1 MTNRRIFTIGETVY
15 DIIFRNEQPMAAKPG
30 GAMLNTSISLGRLG
44 LPVSFISEIG
54 EDEVGEKIIKF
65 LCENNVVTNNVYK
78 FRDGKTSLALAF
90 LDESEN
96 ANYSFYKLYPAK
108 RLVVDFPEVKENDI
122 VLFGSFFA
130 ITGEVRE
137 QLMKFMR
144 RAFQNKVIIIY
155 DPNFRKSYLDELPKV
170 KNLILENISLASIVR
185 GSDEDFRLIF
195 GVENADDAFRILKE
209 NGCSFLIYTSSDK
222 NVEFISEDIKLAVPV
237 PKIKP
242 VSTIGA
248 GDSFNAG
255 IIFSLYSQQINLS
268 ELAQIDTKTWKDII
282 ETAISFGTHV
292 CQSLDNYISEEFVV
306 QLL

>member
-15 DIIFRNEQPMAAKPG
+15 DIIFRNGRPVAAKPG
-30 GAMLNTSISLGRLG
+30 GAMLNTSVSMGRLG
-44 LPVSFISEIG
+44 LSVFFISEIG
-54 EDEVGEKIIKF
+54 EDKVGEKIIKF
-65 LCENNVVTNNVYK
+65 LCENNVGTNYVHK
-78 FRDGKTSLALAF
+78 FRDGKTALALAF

-96 ANYSFYKLYPAK
+96 ANYTFYKLYPAK
-108 RLVVDFPEVKENDI
+108 RLAVDLPEVKENDI

-137 QLMKFMR
+137 QLMKFIR
-144 RAFQNKVIIIY
+144 RAFQNKAIIIY
-155 DPNFRKSYLDELPKV
+155 DPNFRKPYLDELPKV
-170 KNLILENISLASIVR
+170 KNLILENISLSSIVR

-195 GVENADDAFRILKE
+195 GVENADDTFRILKE
-209 NGCSFLIYTSSDK
+209 NGCRFLIYTSSDK
-222 NVEFISEDIKLAVPV
+222 NVKFISEDIKLAVPV

-255 IIFSLYSQQINLS
+255 IIFSLYKQQINLS
-268 ELAQIDTKTWKDII
+268 ELAQIDIKTWKGII
-282 ETAISFGTHV
+282 ETAISFGVHA

-306 QLL
+306 K